1 MIIWT
6 KGGKTVSAEGTTI
19 RYDGL
24 GTPFSI
30 ESRKRHIP
38 HAGGRPGTWD
48 HTTYVVTYRG
58 FDLRTFYSLKDA
70 KEWVEGG
77 K

>member
-1 MIIWT
+1 MTWT
-6 KGGKTVSAEGTTI
+6 KTGKVVDKDGTTI
-19 RYDGL
+19 TYTAA
-24 GTPFSI
+24 GTPFQI

-38 HAGGRPGTWD
+38 HAAGRGGTWD
-48 HTTYVVTYRG
+48 HTTYVVICRG
-58 FDLRTFYSLKDA
+58 FDVKTFYRLSDA